1 MCFTELRQP
10 GVLFRAAALLSQG
23 LFWNTYFVAYLL
35 SPAMCHRF
43 VGYLEEEAVSTYTHA
58 IEAYDQA
65 CSARGRARPRP
76 TWQSGAVAMHSNAF
90 FAVLLGIIW
99 PQVVPIHVPGLPG

>member
-58 IEAYDQA
+58 IEAYDQDLL
-65 CSARGRARPRP
+65 G
-76 TWQSGAVAMHSNAF
+76 TWQGKAAPDLAKRCGCNAF
-90 FAVLLGIIW
+90 
-99 PQVVPIHVPGLPG
+99 